1 MQESM
6 VILMFNIAIVGATGL
21 VGSTFL
27 KIIEEYDIK
36 FDQLRLFASSKSKG
50 KVIIFKGK
58 EYLIEEITK
67 GCFEGIDYVLFSAGG
82 AISLKYAKQATNEGA
97 IVIDNS
103 SAWRMDPN
111 VPLVVPEVNIEDA
124 CNQKLIA
131 NPNCSTIQV
140 VLPLSTLEETYG
152 IESVRYTTYQA
163 VSGSGINGINEL
175 KKTRN
180 GEENSFY
187 QYNINETCIPQIDV
201 FLEDGYTK
209 EEQKMIDE
217 TKKILHNSKIKINA
231 TCVRVPIMNCH
242 AVSVNVVL
250 KENYD
255 LKDIYQLFDKQVGL
269 VVKDDFSNNIYPV
282 ATEAEGT
289 DSVYIGRI
297 RKDKINEKGI
307 LFYTVADNIRKGAA
321 SNAVQIMIALE
332 KEVR

>member
-1 MQESM
+1 
-6 VILMFNIAIVGATGL
+6 MFNIAIVGATGL

-27 KIIEEYDIK
+27 KVIEEYDIK
-36 FDQLRLFASSKSKG
+36 VNQLRLFASSKSKG
-50 KVIIFKGK
+50 KVIVFNEK
-58 EYLIEEITK
+58 EYVVEGITK
-67 GCFEGIDYVLFSAGG
+67 GCFEGTDYALFSAGG
-82 AISLKYAKQATNEGA
+82 ATSLKYAKQAVNEGA

-103 SAWRMDPN
+103 SAWRMNPN

-124 CNQKLIA
+124 FNQSLIA

-140 VLPLSTLEETYG
+140 VLPLSTLEKTYG
-152 IESVRYTTYQA
+152 IESVSYTTYQA
-163 VSGSGINGINEL
+163 VSGSGINGMKEL
-175 KKTRN
+175 EQTRL
-180 GEENSFY
+180 GEGNSFY

-217 TKKILHNSKIKINA
+217 TKKILHNNNIKINA

-255 LKDIYQLFDKQVGL
+255 LKDIYHLFDKQDGL
-269 VVKDDFSNNIYPV
+269 VVKDDITNLIYPV
-282 ATEAEGT
+282 ATEARGT
-289 DSVYIGRI
+289 DDVYIGRI
-297 RKDKINEKGI
+297 RKDKINDNGI

-321 SNAVQIMIALE
+321 SNAVQIMIALA

>member
-1 MQESM
+1 MY
-6 VILMFNIAIVGATGL
+6 NIAIVGSTGL

-27 KIIEEYDIK
+27 KIIEEYGVKINH
-36 FDQLRLFASSKSKG
+36 LRLFASSKSRG
-50 KVIIFKGK
+50 KVIVFKDK
-58 EYLIEEITK
+58 EYIVEEITQ
-67 GCFEGIDYVLFSAGG
+67 GCFEGTDYALFSAGG
-82 AISLKYAKQATNEGA
+82 AVSLKYAKQAVDEGA

-103 SAWRMDPN
+103 SAWRMDQQ

-124 CNQKLIA
+124 FNQKLIA

-140 VLPLSTLEETYG
+140 VLPLSPLEKTYG
-152 IESVRYTTYQA
+152 IESVSYTTYQA
-163 VSGSGINGINEL
+163 VSGSGINGMKEL
-175 KKTRN
+175 EQTRL
-180 GEENSFY
+180 GEEASLY

-217 TKKILHNSKIKINA
+217 TKKILHNDKIKINA

-250 KENYD
+250 KEKYD
-255 LKDIYQLFDKQVGL
+255 LKDIYNLFNKQAGL
-269 VVKDDFSNNIYPV
+269 IVKDDITNLIYPV
-282 ATEAEGT
+282 ATEARGT
-289 DSVYIGRI
+289 DGVYIGRI
-297 RKDKINEKGI
+297 RKDKINENGI

-321 SNAVQIMIALE
+321 SNAVQIMTALM